1 MSLTIAVTGMNA
13 TDNPGPGVAV
23 IRAIRDACPDCT
35 IVGLAYETL
44 DPGNFM
50 PGIADHA
57 YLLPYPSM
65 GADALSDRLLA
76 IHALTPID
84 VLVPTLDAELPV
96 WVRLEGLLAAHG
108 IRTFLPDADG
118 LALRNKDRLHELA
131 DLGVSVPKS
140 MVLTDPNSISKVA
153 DELGY
158 PVVVKGRFY
167 DAYVAQNAHDV
178 AHWFHKLAN
187 SWGLPVIIQKFVP
200 GTEFDV
206 VCVGD
211 GEGGLIGSVAMRKMQ
226 LTDKGKAWGG
236 VTVRDRK
243 LEAFVQDTVRALS
256 WRGPCELEVMRGDDG
271 GLYLIEINPR
281 FPAWVYLSAGAGR
294 NLPWAAV
301 ELALGREVA
310 PMPPAPA
317 GVMFLRHSVDQ
328 ILPLSDFEALTVHG
342 EIHREPIPDPEVA
355 DAARPAAAP
364 APALMAAPPA
374 DFNALA
380 TFPTEFP
387 A

>member
-1 MSLTIAVTGMNA
+1 VSLTIAVTGMNA

-50 PGIADHA
+50 PGVADHA

-65 GADALSDRLLA
+65 GAEALGERLLA

-84 VLVPTLDAELPV
+84 VLIPTLDAELPI
-96 WVRLEGLLAAHG
+96 WVRLQELLASRG
-108 IRTFLPDADG
+108 IKTFLPDAEA
-118 LALRNKDRLHELA
+118 LALRNKDRLHELVE
-131 DLGVSVPKS
+131 LGVSVPKS
-140 MVLTDPNSISKVA
+140 MVLTDPTKIPDIA

-167 DAYVAQNAHDV
+167 DAYVAQTPHDV

-206 VCVGD
+206 VGVGD

-236 VTVRDRK
+236 VTVRDTY
-243 LEAFVQDTVRALS
+243 LESFVRDTVRALS

-271 GLYLIEINPR
+271 DLYLIEINPR

-294 NLPWAAV
+294 NLPWATV
-301 ELALGREVA
+301 ELALGRDVE
-310 PMPPAPA
+310 PMPPAPP
-317 GVMFLRHSVDQ
+317 GVMFLRHSLDQ

-342 EIHREPIPDPEVA
+342 ELHRAPIPEP
-355 DAARPAAAP
+355 PAEEPP
-364 APALMAAPPA
+364 APARPQPAAPNA
-374 DFNALA
+374 DLAALA

>member
-35 IVGLAYETL
+35 IIGLAYETL

-50 PGIADHA
+50 PGVADHA
-57 YLLPYPSM
+57 YLLPYPSV
-65 GADALSDRLLA
+65 GVAALSERLLA

-84 VLVPTLDAELPV
+84 VLIPTLDAELPI
-96 WVRLEGLLAAHG
+96 WVRLQDLLADHG
-108 IRTFLPDADG
+108 IATFLPDADT

-131 DLGVSVPKS
+131 DLGVSVPDS
-140 MVLTDPNSISKVA
+140 IVLTDPTNIPKIA

-158 PVVVKGRFY
+158 PCVVKGRFY
-167 DAYVAQNAHDV
+167 DAYIAQTPHDV

-187 SWGLPVIIQKFVP
+187 AWGLPVIIQKFIP

-211 GEGGLIGSVAMRKMQ
+211 GDGGLIGSVAMRKMQ

-236 VTVRDRK
+236 VTVRDKK
-243 LEAFVQDTVRALS
+243 LDAFVRDTVRALS
-256 WRGPCELEVMRGDDG
+256 WRGPCELEVMRADDG
-271 GLYLIEINPR
+271 QLYLIEINPR

-301 ELALGREVA
+301 ELALGRPVA
-310 PMPPAPA
+310 PMAPAPA
-317 GVMFLRHSVDQ
+317 GVMFLRHSLDQ

-342 EIHREPIPDPEVA
+342 EIHRAPIPEIAEPA
-355 DAARPAAAP
+355 DAP
-364 APALMAAPPA
+364 APRAAAETTSATTSALT
-374 DFNALA
+374 